1 MLKISHLQ
9 KHYRGFSL
17 DCSMEVQPGMITGLI
32 GRNGSGKSTTF
43 KALLGLIHPDGGEI
57 EVFGKKAE
65 ELKPEDKQKLGVV
78 FADSGFSMYLTA
90 AGVANIMKSIYPDF
104 DREEFLQQCR
114 RFNLPTDKKIKEFST
129 GMKAKF
135 KVLAALSHKAEL
147 LILDEPTVGLNVIA
161 RDEVLNMLREY
172 MEENESSS
180 ILISS
185 HISSDLESL
194 CDDFYMIHAGKIILH
209 EDTDVLLSDYAV
221 LKVAEEEYEKLDQQ
235 YLIKIRK
242 EAYGYRCL
250 TNQKQFYME
259 NYPDVVIENGKIDDL
274 VVMMEEQV

>member
-104 DREEFLQQCR
+104 DREIPAAVQ
-114 RFNLPTDKKIKEFST
+114 KIQSAHRQENQRIFHWYES
-129 GMKAKF
+129 
-135 KVLAALSHKAEL
+135 KV
-147 LILDEPTVGLNVIA
+147 
-161 RDEVLNMLREY
+161 
-172 MEENESSS
+172 
-180 ILISS
+180 
-185 HISSDLESL
+185 
-194 CDDFYMIHAGKIILH
+194 
-209 EDTDVLLSDYAV
+209 
-221 LKVAEEEYEKLDQQ
+221 
-235 YLIKIRK
+235 
-242 EAYGYRCL
+242 
-250 TNQKQFYME
+250 
-259 NYPDVVIENGKIDDL
+259 
-274 VVMMEEQV
+274 

>member
-9 KHYRGFSL
+9 KNYRGFSL

-104 DREEFLQQCR
+104 DREKFLQQ
-114 RFNLPTDKKIKEFST
+114 
-129 GMKAKF
+129 
-135 KVLAALSHKAEL
+135 
-147 LILDEPTVGLNVIA
+147 
-161 RDEVLNMLREY
+161 
-172 MEENESSS
+172 
-180 ILISS
+180 
-185 HISSDLESL
+185 
-194 CDDFYMIHAGKIILH
+194 
-209 EDTDVLLSDYAV
+209 
-221 LKVAEEEYEKLDQQ
+221 
-235 YLIKIRK
+235 
-242 EAYGYRCL
+242 
-250 TNQKQFYME
+250 
-259 NYPDVVIENGKIDDL
+259 
-274 VVMMEEQV
+274 

>member
-104 DREEFLQQCR
+104 DREKFVQ
-114 RFNLPTDKKIKEFST
+114 KIQSAHRQENQRIFHWYES
-129 GMKAKF
+129 
-135 KVLAALSHKAEL
+135 KV
-147 LILDEPTVGLNVIA
+147 
-161 RDEVLNMLREY
+161 
-172 MEENESSS
+172 
-180 ILISS
+180 
-185 HISSDLESL
+185 
-194 CDDFYMIHAGKIILH
+194 
-209 EDTDVLLSDYAV
+209 
-221 LKVAEEEYEKLDQQ
+221 
-235 YLIKIRK
+235 
-242 EAYGYRCL
+242 
-250 TNQKQFYME
+250 
-259 NYPDVVIENGKIDDL
+259 
-274 VVMMEEQV
+274 

>member
-78 FADSGFSMYLTA
+78 FAGSGFSMYLTA

-104 DREEFLQQCR
+104 DREKFLQQCR

-147 LILDEPTVGLNVIA
+147 LILDVNWCNKIA
-161 RDEVLNMLREY
+161 C
-172 MEENESSS
+172 
-180 ILISS
+180 I
-185 HISSDLESL
+185 
-194 CDDFYMIHAGKIILH
+194 
-209 EDTDVLLSDYAV
+209 
-221 LKVAEEEYEKLDQQ
+221 
-235 YLIKIRK
+235 
-242 EAYGYRCL
+242 
-250 TNQKQFYME
+250 
-259 NYPDVVIENGKIDDL
+259 
-274 VVMMEEQV
+274 

>member
-17 DCSMEVQPGMITGLI
+17 DCSMEVLPGMITGLI

-104 DREEFLQQCR
+104 DREKFLQQCR
-114 RFNLPTDKKIKEFST
+114 RFNLPVFRGT
-129 GMKAKF
+129 GRSLDEELQQQWFLCCSEYFGHSALLT
-135 KVLAALSHKAEL
+135 LAASVICPFHDFPVTQLSFS
-147 LILDEPTVGLNVIA
+147 V
-161 RDEVLNMLREY
+161 
-172 MEENESSS
+172 
-180 ILISS
+180 
-185 HISSDLESL
+185 
-194 CDDFYMIHAGKIILH
+194 
-209 EDTDVLLSDYAV
+209 
-221 LKVAEEEYEKLDQQ
+221 
-235 YLIKIRK
+235 
-242 EAYGYRCL
+242 
-250 TNQKQFYME
+250 
-259 NYPDVVIENGKIDDL
+259 
-274 VVMMEEQV
+274 

>member
-65 ELKPEDKQKLGVV
+65 ELRPEDKQKLGVV

-104 DREEFLQQCR
+104 DREKFLQQCR

-147 LILDEPTVGLNVIA
+147 LILDEPITGLDPAAAQDLYKTLAYLNQKEGMAIVMVTHDLKAALKSARTVLHIGRKGLFTGTA
-161 RDEVLNMLREY
+161 
-172 MEENESSS
+172 
-180 ILISS
+180 
-185 HISSDLESL
+185 
-194 CDDFYMIHAGKIILH
+194 
-209 EDTDVLLSDYAV
+209 SDYLASPPGRSSYF
-221 LKVAEEEYEKLDQQ
+221 LGSAAD
-235 YLIKIRK
+235 YL
-242 EAYGYRCL
+242 ASPL
-250 TNQKQFYME
+250 
-259 NYPDVVIENGKIDDL
+259 GKRFQE
-274 VVMMEEQV
+274 VEG

>member
-104 DREEFLQQCR
+104 DRDEFLQQCR

-147 LILDEPTVGLNVIA
+147 LILDEPTLGLDIEGKRQF
-161 RDEVLNMLREY
+161 RDVLRRLVDRQRLSVLITTHDVNDMQKLCSR
-172 MEENESSS
+172 
-180 ILISS
+180 ILMICKGEKVMDVTSGQFEQLLS
-185 HISSDLESL
+185 RHSVLILSLIHISEPTRP
-194 CDDFYMIHAGKIILH
+194 Y
-209 EDTDVLLSDYAV
+209 
-221 LKVAEEEYEKLDQQ
+221 
-235 YLIKIRK
+235 
-242 EAYGYRCL
+242 
-250 TNQKQFYME
+250 
-259 NYPDVVIENGKIDDL
+259 
-274 VVMMEEQV
+274 

>member
-9 KHYRGFSL
+9 KNYRGFSL

-104 DREEFLQQCR
+104 DREKFLQQCR

-147 LILDEPTVGLNVIA
+147 LILDEPTRGIDIGTKTEIQKLVLDLADQGMAVTFISS
-161 RDEVLNMLREY
+161 EVEEMLRTCSR
-172 MEENESSS
+172 M
-180 ILISS
+180 
-185 HISSDLESL
+185 
-194 CDDFYMIHAGKIILH
+194 
-209 EDTDVLLSDYAV
+209 AV
-221 LKVAEEEYEKLDQQ
+221 LRDGQKVGELEEDELSQSGVMKA
-235 YLIKIRK
+235 I
-242 EAYGYRCL
+242 AG
-250 TNQKQFYME
+250 
-259 NYPDVVIENGKIDDL
+259 GDDK
-274 VVMMEEQV
+274 